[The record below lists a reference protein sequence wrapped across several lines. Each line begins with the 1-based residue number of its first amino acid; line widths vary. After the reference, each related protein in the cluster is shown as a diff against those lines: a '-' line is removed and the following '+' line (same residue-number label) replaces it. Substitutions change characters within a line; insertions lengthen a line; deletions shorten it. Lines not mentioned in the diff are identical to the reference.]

1 MRLIDADALLDKTVR
16 RNSAWNSI
24 TNSEGKNLEEIVS
37 EMPSIEQQ
45 IGDLISRED
54 TLTAFADYVGSGM
67 SMNDY
72 DALYDIVAKM
82 PPKDRS
88 VQDFVDKCRECG
100 REKVLDKIKDEVF
113 GIDDKIV
120 LNPDSVFDRK
130 AYVRLIDVANIIDKY
145 KAESE
150 EA

>member
-1 MRLIDADALLDKTVR
+1 MM
-16 RNSAWNSI
+16 S
-24 TNSEGKNLEEIVS
+24 
-37 EMPSIEQQ
+37 QQ

-72 DALYDIVAKM
+72 DALWDIVVKM

-100 REKVLDKIKDEVF
+100 REKVLDKVMDEVYD
-113 GIDDKIV
+113 IDDKIV
-120 LNPDSVFDRK
+120 LNPDSLFERK
-130 AYVRLIDVANIIDKY
+130 SYVRLNKVIDIIDKY
-145 KAESE
+145 KAENE
-150 EA
+150 GV

>member
-1 MRLIDADALLDKTVR
+1 M
-16 RNSAWNSI
+16 N
-24 TNSEGKNLEEIVS
+24 
-37 EMPSIEQQ
+37 
-45 IGDLISRED
+45 GDLISREE

-67 SMNDY
+67 SMNDF
-72 DALYDIVAKM
+72 DALYDIVLKM

-100 REKVLDKIKDEVF
+100 REKVLDKILDEVF
-113 GIDDKIV
+113 AIGDKIV

-130 AYVRLIDVANIIDKY
+130 AYVRLNKVIDIIDKY

-150 EA
+150 EE